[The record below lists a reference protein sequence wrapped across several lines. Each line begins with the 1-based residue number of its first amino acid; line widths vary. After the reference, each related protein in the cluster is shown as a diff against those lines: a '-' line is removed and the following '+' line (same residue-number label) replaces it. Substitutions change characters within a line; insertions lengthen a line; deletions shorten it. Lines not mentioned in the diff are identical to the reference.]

1 MYLHNNIDSLVMG
14 LEMIYH
20 YHLPIFL
27 LFYILFN
34 EYVIIIMYYG
44 TIRKIKG
51 NLTKKIYI
59 VHFNNE
65 LDIS

>member
-44 TIRKIKG
+44 TIRNIKG
-51 NLTKKIYI
+51 NLTKKYI
-59 VHFNNE
+59 
-65 LDIS
+65 